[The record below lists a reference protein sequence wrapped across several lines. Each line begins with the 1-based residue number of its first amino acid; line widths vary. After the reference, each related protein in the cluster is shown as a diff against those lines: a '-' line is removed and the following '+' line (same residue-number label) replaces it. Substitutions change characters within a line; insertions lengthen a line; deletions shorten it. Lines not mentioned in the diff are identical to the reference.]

1 MNNTSKPRPV
11 PSSAPAFR
19 PDLAFAQLT
28 PDMLERLKSYG
39 TEERLA
45 ANTSLWSRGQ
55 RHVDMFVVLDGTIE
69 VYGQDEDGQR
79 QVIATLHEGQF
90 TGELDLL
97 NSRPSLVDGCTAE
110 ETRLLRVPRLELQR
124 LMRSEA
130 DIANLIM
137 QATIWRR
144 IGLLE
149 RSEIGII
156 LVGHCTAAETL
167 QLQRFL
173 VRNTYPYRLL
183 EPAPEQPA
191 GADGNGSSAI
201 HYRLP
206 AIIFPDGHVL
216 ESPSIAQLADELG
229 INESASA
236 ESTFDLAVVGAGPSG
251 LAAAVYG
258 ASEGLSTI
266 VIEGI
271 APGGQAGT
279 SSKIENYLGFPTGV
293 SGQELAN
300 RAQVQAQK
308 FGARLAISRD
318 VVRIDS
324 TEGMHTLLLAD
335 SATIHA
341 RAVVI
346 ATGAQYR
353 KLNLENFA
361 HFENQGIQYAAT
373 AMEANLC
380 RDQEVAVIGGGNSA
394 GQAAA
399 FLSAIAKRVHLII
412 RGASLADSM
421 SSYLLSR
428 IEGSPRI
435 TLHTHTDVTQLDGDT
450 ALRSVTWTNR
460 QTGER
465 TTRPVTSLF
474 VMIGA
479 EPNTGWLYGT
489 IALDRKGFIITGTD
503 KAFENTRYATSV
515 PGIYAVGDVR
525 SDSVKRIASA
535 VGEGSIVIADI
546 HRYLV
551 AHPAIC
557 AEANS
562 TLAAMQ
568 AVAAPAGQ
576 QPSAA

>member
-1 MNNTSKPRPV
+1 MNTNATLKSV
-11 PSSAPAFR
+11 PSNAPPFR
-19 PDLAFAQLT
+19 PDLAFAGFT
-28 PDMLERLKSYG
+28 PDMIERLKAYG
-39 TEERLA
+39 REESIPA
-45 ANTSLWSRGQ
+45 KTPLWSRGE
-55 RHVDMFVVLDGTIE
+55 RHVDMFVVLEGVIE
-69 VYGQDEDGQR
+69 VYGHGEDSAR
-79 QVIATLHEGQF
+79 EVIATIRHGQF

-97 NSRPSLVDGCTAE
+97 NSRPSLVDGCTV
-110 ETRLLRVPRLELQR
+110 TDCRLLRVPRADLQR
-124 LMRSEA
+124 VMRSEA

-144 IGLLE
+144 IGILE

-156 LVGHCTAAETL
+156 LLGSSTAAETL

-173 VRNTYPYRLL
+173 VRNSYPFRLF
-183 EPAPEQPA
+183 EPTPEQV
-191 GADGNGSSAI
+191 ADSTGTQPE
-201 HYRLP
+201 HYHLP
-206 AIIFPDGHVL
+206 AIIFPDGRVL
-216 ESPSIAQLADELG
+216 EAPGIGELADELG
-229 INESASA
+229 INETVSSETTYDIAI
-236 ESTFDLAVVGAGPSG
+236 VGAGPSG

-258 ASEGLSTI
+258 ASEGLSTL
-266 VIEGI
+266 VLEGI

-318 VVRIDS
+318 VVRIDQAN
-324 TEGMHTLLLAD
+324 GIHKLILAGG
-335 SATIHA
+335 AVIKA
-341 RAVVI
+341 RAVII

-353 KLNLENFA
+353 KLNVPNFSR
-361 HFENQGIQYAAT
+361 FENQGIQYAAT

-380 RDQEVAVIGGGNSA
+380 RDQEVAVVGGGNSA
-394 GQAAA
+394 GQAAV
-399 FLSAIAKRVHLII
+399 FLSGIASHVHLII
-412 RGASLADSM
+412 RGASLIDSM

-428 IEGSPRI
+428 IESSPRI
-435 TLHTHTDVTQLDGDT
+435 TLHTHTEIEHLAGDT
-450 ALRSVTWTNR
+450 VLRSATWVNH

-465 TTRPVTSLF
+465 TTRPIASLF

-489 IALDRKGFIITGTD
+489 VALDRKGFIITGTD
-503 KAFENTRYATSV
+503 KAFEQTRYATSV

-535 VGEGSIVIADI
+535 VGEGSIVIADV
-546 HRYLV
+546 HRYLA
-551 AHPAIC
+551 AHPAVC

-568 AVAAPAGQ
+568 AVTAAVA
-576 QPSAA
+576 

>member
-1 MNNTSKPRPV
+1 MNISSKPILV
-11 PSSAPAFR
+11 PSNAPAFR
-19 PDLAFAQLT
+19 PDLAFAHLT

-39 TEERLA
+39 TEESLP
-45 ANTSLWSRGQ
+45 ANTALWSRGQ
-55 RHVDMFVVLDGTIE
+55 RDIDMFVVLNGAIE
-69 VYGQDEDGQR
+69 VYGLDEDGQR
-79 QVIATLHEGQF
+79 QIIATVGDGQF

-110 ETRLLRVPRLELQR
+110 DTRLLRVPRAELQR

-156 LVGHCTAAETL
+156 LVGKSTCAETL

-173 VRNTYPYRLL
+173 VRNTYPYRLS
-183 EPAPEQPA
+183 EITTEQIH
-191 GADGNGSSAI
+191 ADGNGYFVDT
-201 HYRLP
+201 HRLP
-206 AIIFPDGHVL
+206 AIIFPDGRVL
-216 ESPSIAQLADELG
+216 ESPSIAELADELG
-229 INESASA
+229 ITESVAP
-236 ESTFDLAVVGAGPSG
+236 ETTFDIAVVGAGPSG

-300 RAQVQAQK
+300 RAQAQAQK

-318 VVRIDS
+318 VVRI
-324 TEGMHTLLLAD
+324 EQANGMHTLLLAD
-335 SATIHA
+335 GARIRA

-353 KLNLENFA
+353 KLNVENFA
-361 HFENQGIQYAAT
+361 RFENQGIQYAAT
-373 AMEANLC
+373 AMEASLC

-394 GQAAA
+394 GQAAV
-399 FLSAIAKRVHLII
+399 FLSAVAKHVHLII
-412 RGASLADSM
+412 RGASLVDSM
-421 SSYLLSR
+421 STYLLSR
-428 IEGSPRI
+428 IESSPRI
-435 TLHTHTDVTQLDGDT
+435 TLHTHADITQLEGDRV
-450 ALRSVTWTNR
+450 LRSVTWINR
-460 QTGER
+460 QKGER
-465 TTRPVTSLF
+465 TTRPITNLF

-489 IALDRKGFIITGTD
+489 VALDKKGFVLTGTE

-535 VGEGSIVIADI
+535 VGEGSIVISDI

-568 AVAAPAGQ
+568 AVAAPA
-576 QPSAA
+576 A